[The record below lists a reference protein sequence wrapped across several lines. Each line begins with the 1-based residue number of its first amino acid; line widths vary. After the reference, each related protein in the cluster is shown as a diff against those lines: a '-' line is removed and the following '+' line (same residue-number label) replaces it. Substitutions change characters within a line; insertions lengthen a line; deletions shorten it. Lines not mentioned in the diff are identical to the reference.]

1 MPAPIDLNR
10 FAQIKATGHLPS
22 PRGIALAIMQMSQD
36 ETISV
41 NELAR
46 VIKGDPAFVGRLI
59 KAANGMLFRQRAIVS
74 VQEALMVVGLPA
86 VRAMV
91 LGFSLL
97 SNYRK
102 GSCPRFDYMR
112 FWASSII
119 MALSMQSLATRMHMV
134 AADELFSLGLLARIG
149 ELALATVYPAKYG
162 QLLAEIETGKA
173 GVDLVELE
181 RQALAMSHAD
191 LGAAM
196 LADWGIPA
204 VFTGPVRYFEHPLE
218 APFTAN
224 GREATIMQCLILA
237 RCVSDICLGTPDEQQ
252 VLMGKALRLAAHLG
266 CPREVFISDC
276 DEVVRQWY
284 EWSKLLQLEHV
295 ELPSFEVLSG
305 IEPGKVEA
313 GRNAPAQVAGD
324 ETEAQ
329 AVISDLRAVL
339 IESDVNMRERLSK
352 ALKDVN
358 VAVFSSPGFDGV
370 MERILDV
377 QPHMLALESG
387 GETSQAARLI
397 RTLRASRLGRG
408 MYILALLPSDDEKHI
423 AAAIEA
429 GADEF
434 FIKSF
439 GSRVLLARLNAAMRT
454 VLLQQELEHERE
466 ELRHFAAE
474 LAISNRSL
482 QEAALT
488 DALTSLPNRR
498 YALER
503 MQQEWAA
510 AHRSAR
516 SLACM
521 VIDLDGF
528 KQINDIYGHDVGD
541 IALRLASEALRRVL
555 RGQDVICRTGGD
567 EFLVICPETSLEEV
581 LACGERLRKEIDR
594 LMVNN
599 EDEVLRL
606 SISVGVAVRDE
617 TMSSASDLVKKA
629 DRAVFVA
636 KRHGRNQVVQASG
649 SDEDVP
655 ESE

>member
-1 MPAPIDLNR
+1 
-10 FAQIKATGHLPS
+10 
-22 PRGIALAIMQMSQD
+22 
-36 ETISV
+36 
-41 NELAR
+41 
-46 VIKGDPAFVGRLI
+46 
-59 KAANGMLFRQRAIVS
+59 
-74 VQEALMVVGLPA
+74 
-86 VRAMV
+86 
-91 LGFSLL
+91 
-97 SNYRK
+97 
-102 GSCPRFDYMR
+102 MR

-119 MALSMQSLATRMHMV
+119 MALSMQSLATRMRMV
-134 AADELFSLGLLARIG
+134 AADELFSLGLLARVG

-162 QLLAEIETGKA
+162 QLLAEIATGKA

-181 RQALAMSHAD
+181 RQSLAMSHAD

-196 LADWGIPA
+196 LSDWGIPP

-218 APFTAN
+218 APFAAN
-224 GREATIMQCLILA
+224 GREAIIMQCLALA
-237 RCVSDICLGTPDEQQ
+237 RCVADICLGTPDEQQ
-252 VLMGKALRLAAHLG
+252 VLMGKALRLAAHMG
-266 CPREVFISDC
+266 CAREPFISDC
-276 DEVVRQWY
+276 DETVRQWY
-284 EWSKLLQLEHV
+284 EWSKLLQLDHV

-305 IEPGKVEA
+305 IEPGRVETGRASPARAA
-313 GRNAPAQVAGD
+313 GEEA
-324 ETEAQ
+324 EAQ
-329 AVISDLRAVL
+329 AAIFDLRAVL
-339 IESDVNMRERLSK
+339 IESDANMRERLSK
-352 ALKDVN
+352 ALKDIEVE
-358 VAVFSSPGFDGV
+358 VFSCSGFDGV

-377 QPHMLALESG
+377 QPHMLVLESG
-387 GETSQAARLI
+387 ETLQAARLI

-429 GADEF
+429 GADEL

-439 GSRVLLARLNAAMRT
+439 GTRVLLARLNAAMRT
-454 VLLQQELEHERE
+454 IQLQQELEHERE

-594 LMVNN
+594 LTVNN

-617 TMSSASDLVKKA
+617 SMSSASDLVKKA

-649 SDEDVP
+649 SEEDAP
-655 ESE
+655 EPE